1 MFMDE
6 SAFGG
11 SDDESM
17 DSRDVLAG
25 ESQRQ
30 VYTGSGSTGGAVA
43 RPGSAS
49 LPVRPVSARTWGAS
63 QPQAQQAPAQQFSAY
78 NNDLF
83 GDEGAEAEAS
93 NVLKPTQAQT
103 AGAQQRVQQQ
113 RALAAQKRRER
124 NMMSGMVV
132 QNEVSRPGSAGPSRP
147 GSALGSR
154 PGTPAMR
161 GQMGGGGGG
170 GAAGGGPPPSA
181 GEMQQRQAMSA
192 ATEGMG
198 GMSLRQQYGK
208 AGSGMGGQDGAE
220 EVEVEL
226 AAQGLSSVYDPTA
239 EARNGGGRAGGS
251 GGGGGAAAG
260 AASGG
265 GSGPPAK
272 LKALKAD
279 DVDTSD
285 MRQFLNNP
293 GPTKGPIQCYIKRD
307 KGKAKMYPT
316 YTLYLEGS
324 GSPGGEG
331 GKFLLSARKR
341 KKSKSSNYLISLDE
355 EDMSRQ
361 SGNYFGKLRSN
372 FIGTEFTLYDKGV
385 KPSEAVDNNGISQL
399 SARAE
404 LAAVMYQYN
413 VLGTRGP
420 RKMTSMIAAVNEQT
434 GQREVFRPMD
444 DEEKMLSRF
453 KEDDT
458 QGMVVMRN
466 KPPKWNEQM
475 QAYCL
480 NFNGRVTHASVKNFQ
495 LVSEDNKDH
504 VILQFGKVGNDTFT
518 MDYQYPISALQA
530 FSICLTSFDGKL
542 ACE

>member
-1 MFMDE
+1 
-6 SAFGG
+6 
-11 SDDESM
+11 
-17 DSRDVLAG
+17 
-25 ESQRQ
+25 
-30 VYTGSGSTGGAVA
+30 
-43 RPGSAS
+43 
-49 LPVRPVSARTWGAS
+49 
-63 QPQAQQAPAQQFSAY
+63 
-78 NNDLF
+78 
-83 GDEGAEAEAS
+83 
-93 NVLKPTQAQT
+93 
-103 AGAQQRVQQQ
+103 
-113 RALAAQKRRER
+113 
-124 NMMSGMVV
+124 
-132 QNEVSRPGSAGPSRP
+132 
-147 GSALGSR
+147 
-154 PGTPAMR
+154 MR